1 MFDAQTQEPVQLH
14 TGEGVL
20 TATSSSSRVKEQ
32 KAANVPE
39 EEEEDDKADLGA
51 LRAYIFQEEDIL
63 EGRSLDSIT
72 CEQVTYAEALRL
84 YADIDGMRE
93 QILDAAAQQSNVFL
107 PKRSS

>member
-1 MFDAQTQEPVQLH
+1 MGALLCVLGPPSPQE
-14 TGEGVL
+14 
-20 TATSSSSRVKEQ
+20 A
-32 KAANVPE
+32 PE
-39 EEEEDDKADLGA
+39 VKADLGA